1 MPRKRKRNDHAKLIG
16 YTRVHPASRAN
27 AKPKRVH
34 VTNGCR
40 SSALLEAPLDART
53 IVGKAYK
60 RGLAELKA
68 HLNNDV
74 SVPESKLIDQAVRLG
89 LLGDLSWGEI
99 TKAEALTKDGE
110 PIPSINIFLRASKA
124 QRDVLALLGI
134 KRKPKQADL
143 SSYITS
149 RGEVFSVS
157 PPPEEEP
164 IDEPA

>member
-1 MPRKRKRNDHAKLIG
+1 
-16 YTRVHPASRAN
+16 
-27 AKPKRVH
+27 
-34 VTNGCR
+34 VTNGYR

-74 SVPESKLIDQAVRLG
+74 SVPESKLIDQATRLG

-99 TKAEALTKDGE
+99 AKTETLTKDGV
-110 PIPSINIFLRASKA
+110 PHPAIDVFLRASKA

-134 KRKPKQADL
+134 KRKTKQANLDD
-143 SSYITS
+143 YIAS
-149 RGEVFSVS
+149 RGEVFSTSSQPDEV
-157 PPPEEEP
+157 